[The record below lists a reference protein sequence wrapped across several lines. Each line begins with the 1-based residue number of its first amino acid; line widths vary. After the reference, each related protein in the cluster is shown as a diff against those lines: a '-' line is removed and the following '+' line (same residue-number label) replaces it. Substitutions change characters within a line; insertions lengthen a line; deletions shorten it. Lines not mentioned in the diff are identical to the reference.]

1 MIRRRKLNPFI
12 GLLFLI
18 SLSGVP
24 FYVDG
29 TYDLDGDSLSELLLF
44 YDEKD
49 GGEIRYVE
57 IEKNG
62 KHTLLWSFVATEDIL
77 GHISSVKM
85 VDLENDNVPEIVAI
99 LRTEVRNKNN
109 NTPWLLLFKWEGQT
123 FSPLP
128 IELYEDDLSIGRI
141 RSSNFVVLNNNEMT
155 TTIGAALATP
165 LRTGAIFNI
174 NMVGNKIQLMDF
186 RLLESSLVGNGYGK
200 VFIGSFK
207 HKEKNKVV
215 LFTLEANLIKISMYD
230 MLDSSNPLQ
239 EIFSDVFSLNG
250 AKKLFVPGIMTTD
263 EDMNGNEELLLPFL
277 NGEVATLSI
286 EDGEMILKP
295 SSFSKKPLFF
305 LNKEAN
311 EKEINSLVL
320 ARIEAGLY
328 KSSLFPKPTE
338 LLTDEDRPNHFV
350 SNILETTEEGED
362 SLILG
367 SDSLNLQTEVV
378 SLDQT
383 MPTVADATGEKPP
396 AADIVVEEQTEVVSL
411 DQTTPTVA
419 DATGEKPPAADIVVE
434 EQTEVVSLDQ
444 TTPTVAD
451 ATGEKP
457 PAADTVVEE
466 QFLRSRP
473 RKTSIYKEGVF
484 AEQPL
489 FSDYYGVS
497 IALQEEKEAVN
508 FSSKGDTLFFVEVD
522 TSLEKIVTHRISL
535 DMGKMPVK
543 TKVSFEY
550 KSERSVDA
558 PVTQISLI
566 HDLKTNMLLVSKSP
580 VSSAIPQ
587 SFNPEAWDSQLHK
600 YPEYLFDGFPETIS
614 MESFDA
620 GIQFRIEEEVEIAK
634 QTPFIE
640 MVSPSDPSQKF
651 KMYFKSG
658 NVKSI
663 KSVVKVRK
671 SGSRKTVTRIDFIGD
686 INPIAVHVSLD
697 EPPIGSAEKVRT
709 YKEEDPTVGD
719 TKKVRTPKEK
729 DDAEVDAKLNDMG
742 GQRIDK

>member
-1 MIRRRKLNPFI
+1 M
-12 GLLFLI
+12 
-18 SLSGVP
+18 P

-57 IEKNG
+57 IEENG
-62 KHTLLWSFVATEDIL
+62 NHTLLWSFVATEDIL

-123 FSPLP
+123 FSPRP
-128 IELYEDDLSIGRI
+128 MKLYGDDLSIGRI

-155 TTIGAALATP
+155 TTIGVAFATP
-165 LRTGAIFNI
+165 LRTGAIFNL
-174 NMVGNKIQLMDF
+174 NMVGKEIQIMDF
-186 RLLESSLVGNGYGK
+186 RLLESSVVGNGYGK
-200 VFIGSFK
+200 VFIGSFE
-207 HKEKNKVV
+207 HKEKNKTV

-230 MLDSSNPLQ
+230 MLDGSNPLQ
-239 EIFSDVFSLNG
+239 EMFSDVFSLKG
-250 AKKLFVPGIMTTD
+250 AKKLFVPGIMAID

-286 EDGEMILKP
+286 EGGEMILKP
-295 SSFSKKPLFF
+295 SSFSKKSLFF

-338 LLTDEDRPNHFV
+338 VLTDEDKPDHFV
-350 SNILETTEEGED
+350 SNILETKEEVED
-362 SLILG
+362 SLTLG
-367 SDSLNLQTEVV
+367 SDSLSLKTEVV
-378 SLDQT
+378 FLDQ
-383 MPTVADATGEKPP
+383 K
-396 AADIVVEEQTEVVSL
+396 
-411 DQTTPTVA
+411 TPTVP
-419 DATGEKPPAADIVVE
+419 DV
-434 EQTEVVSLDQ
+434 
-444 TTPTVAD
+444 
-451 ATGEKP
+451 TGEKP

-466 QFLRSRP
+466 QFLRSRS
-473 RKTSIYKEGVF
+473 RKTSTPKEEGF

-489 FSDYYGVS
+489 FHDYYSVS
-497 IALQEEKEAVN
+497 IALQEEKGAVN
-508 FSSKGDTLFFVEVD
+508 FSSKGDTVFFVEVD

-543 TKVSFEY
+543 TKASFEY
-550 KSERSVDA
+550 KTERPVDA

-600 YPEYLFDGFPETIS
+600 YPEYLFDGFPATIS

-620 GIQFRIEEEVEIAK
+620 GIQFRIEEEVKINK

-671 SGSRKTVTRIDFIGD
+671 SGSRKTVTRIDFIGE
-686 INPIAVHVSLD
+686 INPIAVHVSL
-697 EPPIGSAEKVRT
+697 
-709 YKEEDPTVGD
+709 Y
-719 TKKVRTPKEK
+719 
-729 DDAEVDAKLNDMG
+729 
-742 GQRIDK
+742 

>member
-1 MIRRRKLNPFI
+1 M
-12 GLLFLI
+12 
-18 SLSGVP
+18 P

-62 KHTLLWSFVATEDIL
+62 NHTLLWSFIATEDVL

-99 LRTEVRNKNN
+99 LRTEVRNKDN

-123 FSPLP
+123 FSPRP
-128 IELYEDDLSIGRI
+128 MELYGDDSSLGRI

-155 TTIGAALATP
+155 TTIGVAFATP
-165 LRTGAIFNI
+165 LRTGAIFNL
-174 NMVGNKIQLMDF
+174 NTVGKEIQLMDF
-186 RLLESSLVGNGYGK
+186 RLLESSVVGNGYGK
-200 VFIGSFK
+200 VFIGSFE
-207 HKEKNKVV
+207 HKEKNKIV

-230 MLDSSNPLQ
+230 ILDGSNPLQ

-263 EDMNGNEELLLPFL
+263 EDKNGNEELLLPFL
-277 NGEVATLSI
+277 SGEVLTLSI

-295 SSFSKKPLFF
+295 SSFSKKLLFF

-338 LLTDEDRPNHFV
+338 VLTDEDRPDSVV
-350 SNILETTEEGED
+350 SNILETTEEVED

-367 SDSLNLQTEVV
+367 SDSLNLKPEVV
-378 SLDQT
+378 SLDQKT
-383 MPTVADATGEKPP
+383 PAVADTTGEKPTAADTVVEEEPEVVSLDQKKPAVADATGEKPP
-396 AADIVVEEQTEVVSL
+396 V
-411 DQTTPTVA
+411 
-419 DATGEKPPAADIVVE
+419 
-434 EQTEVVSLDQ
+434 
-444 TTPTVAD
+444 
-451 ATGEKP
+451 
-457 PAADTVVEE
+457 ADTVVEE
-466 QFLRSRP
+466 EFLRSRS
-473 RKTSIYKEGVF
+473 RKTSTPKEEGF

-489 FSDYYGVS
+489 FPDYYSVS
-497 IALQEEKEAVN
+497 IALQEEKGAVN
-508 FSSKGDTLFFVEVD
+508 FSSKGDTIFFVEVD
-522 TSLEKIVTHRISL
+522 TSLEKTVTHRISL
-535 DMGKMPVK
+535 DMGKMPAK
-543 TKVSFEY
+543 TKANFEY
-550 KSERSVDA
+550 KTERLVDA

-600 YPEYLFDGFPETIS
+600 YPEYLFDGFPATIS

-620 GIQFRIEEEVEIAK
+620 GIQFRIEEEAEIAK

-651 KMYFKSG
+651 KLYFKSG
-658 NVKSI
+658 DVKSI

-671 SGSRKTVTRIDFIGD
+671 SGSRKTVTRIDFIGE

-697 EPPIGSAEKVRT
+697 EPPIGVTE
-709 YKEEDPTVGD
+709 
-719 TKKVRTPKEK
+719 KVRTPKEEDK
-729 DDAEVDAKLNDMG
+729 PEVDAKLNDMG

>member
-1 MIRRRKLNPFI
+1 M
-12 GLLFLI
+12 
-18 SLSGVP
+18 P

-62 KHTLLWSFVATEDIL
+62 NHTLLWSFVATEDIL

-128 IELYEDDLSIGRI
+128 MELYEDDLSIGRI

-155 TTIGAALATP
+155 TTIGAAFATP

-174 NMVGNKIQLMDF
+174 NMVGNEIQLMDF
-186 RLLESSLVGNGYGK
+186 RLLESSVVGNGYGK
-200 VFIGSFK
+200 VFISSFE

-239 EIFSDVFSLNG
+239 EIFSDIFSLNG

-320 ARIEAGLY
+320 TRIEAGLY

-338 LLTDEDRPNHFV
+338 LLTDEDRPDHFV
-350 SNILETTEEGED
+350 SNLLETTEEVED

-383 MPTVADATGEKPP
+383 TPAAADATDEKPP
-396 AADIVVEEQTEVVSL
+396 VDDTVMEEQTEVVSL
-411 DQTTPTVA
+411 DQTTPAAA
-419 DATGEKPPAADIVVE
+419 DATDEKPPVD
-434 EQTEVVSLDQ
+434 
-444 TTPTVAD
+444 
-451 ATGEKP
+451 
-457 PAADTVVEE
+457 DTVVEG

-473 RKTSIYKEGVF
+473 RKISTYEEGVF

-489 FSDYYGVS
+489 FSDYYSVS
-497 IALQEEKEAVN
+497 IALQEEKEVVN

-522 TSLEKIVTHRISL
+522 TSLEKIVTHQISL
-535 DMGKMPVK
+535 DLGKMPVK
-543 TKVSFEY
+543 TKASFEY
-550 KSERSVDA
+550 KTERLVDA
-558 PVTQISLI
+558 PVSQISLI

-600 YPEYLFDGFPETIS
+600 YPEYLFDGFPATIS

-620 GIQFRIEEEVEIAK
+620 GIQFRIKEEVEIAK

-658 NVKSI
+658 KVKSI

-671 SGSRKTVTRIDFIGD
+671 SGSRKTVTRIDFIGE
-686 INPIAVHVSLD
+686 INPIAVHVSLN
-697 EPPIGSAEKVRT
+697 ELPIGATE
-709 YKEEDPTVGD
+709 
-719 TKKVRTPKEK
+719 KVRTPKEE
-729 DDAEVDAKLNDMG
+729 DDSEVDAKLNDMG

>member
-1 MIRRRKLNPFI
+1 M
-12 GLLFLI
+12 
-18 SLSGVP
+18 P

-62 KHTLLWSFVATEDIL
+62 NHTLLWSFIATEDVL

-123 FSPLP
+123 FSPRP
-128 IELYEDDLSIGRI
+128 MKLYGDDLSIGRI

-155 TTIGAALATP
+155 TTIGVAFATP
-165 LRTGAIFNI
+165 LRTGAIFNL
-174 NMVGNKIQLMDF
+174 NMVGKEIQIMDF
-186 RLLESSLVGNGYGK
+186 RLLESSVVGNGYGK
-200 VFIGSFK
+200 VFIGSFE
-207 HKEKNKVV
+207 HKEKNKTV

-230 MLDSSNPLQ
+230 MLDGSNPLQ
-239 EIFSDVFSLNG
+239 EMFSDVFSLKG
-250 AKKLFVPGIMTTD
+250 AKKLFVPGIMAID

-286 EDGEMILKP
+286 EGGEMILKP
-295 SSFSKKPLFF
+295 SSFSKKSLFF

-338 LLTDEDRPNHFV
+338 VLTDEDKPDHFV
-350 SNILETTEEGED
+350 SNILETKEEVED
-362 SLILG
+362 SLTLG
-367 SDSLNLQTEVV
+367 SDSLNLKTEVV
-378 SLDQT
+378 SLDQKT
-383 MPTVADATGEKPP
+383 P
-396 AADIVVEEQTEVVSL
+396 EVPDV
-411 DQTTPTVA
+411 
-419 DATGEKPPAADIVVE
+419 
-434 EQTEVVSLDQ
+434 
-444 TTPTVAD
+444 
-451 ATGEKP
+451 TGEKP

-466 QFLRSRP
+466 QFLRSRS
-473 RKTSIYKEGVF
+473 RKTSTPKEEGFV
-484 AEQPL
+484 EQPL
-489 FSDYYGVS
+489 FPDYYSVS
-497 IALQEEKEAVN
+497 IALQEEKGAVN
-508 FSSKGDTLFFVEVD
+508 FSSKGDTVFFVEVD

-543 TKVSFEY
+543 TKASFEY
-550 KSERSVDA
+550 KTERPVDA

-600 YPEYLFDGFPETIS
+600 YPEYLFDGFPATIS

-620 GIQFRIEEEVEIAK
+620 GIQFRIEEEMEIDK

-640 MVSPSDPSQKF
+640 MVSPSNPSQKF

-671 SGSRKTVTRIDFIGD
+671 SGSRKTVTRIDFIGE

-697 EPPIGSAEKVRT
+697 ELPIGATE
-709 YKEEDPTVGD
+709 
-719 TKKVRTPKEK
+719 KVRTPKEE
-729 DDAEVDAKLNDMG
+729 DEPEVDAKLNDMG

>member
-1 MIRRRKLNPFI
+1 MPL
-12 GLLFLI
+12 
-18 SLSGVP
+18 
-24 FYVDG
+24 YVDG
-29 TYDLDGDSLSELLLF
+29 TYDLYGDSLSELLLF

-62 KHTLLWSFVATEDIL
+62 NHTLLWSFVATEDIL

-123 FSPLP
+123 FSPRP
-128 IELYEDDLSIGRI
+128 MKLYGDDLSIGRI

-155 TTIGAALATP
+155 TTIGVAFATP
-165 LRTGAIFNI
+165 LRTGAIFNL
-174 NMVGNKIQLMDF
+174 NMVGKEIQLMDF
-186 RLLESSLVGNGYGK
+186 RLLESSVIGNGYGK
-200 VFIGSFK
+200 VFIGSFE
-207 HKEKNKVV
+207 HKEKNKIV

-230 MLDSSNPLQ
+230 MLDGSNPLQ
-239 EIFSDVFSLNG
+239 EMFSDVFSLNG

-338 LLTDEDRPNHFV
+338 VLTDEDKPDHFV
-350 SNILETTEEGED
+350 SNILETKEEVED
-362 SLILG
+362 SLTLG
-367 SDSLNLQTEVV
+367 SDSLSLKTEVV
-378 SLDQT
+378 LDQ
-383 MPTVADATGEKPP
+383 K
-396 AADIVVEEQTEVVSL
+396 
-411 DQTTPTVA
+411 TPTVP
-419 DATGEKPPAADIVVE
+419 DV
-434 EQTEVVSLDQ
+434 
-444 TTPTVAD
+444 
-451 ATGEKP
+451 TGEKP

-473 RKTSIYKEGVF
+473 PKTSTPKEEGF

-489 FSDYYGVS
+489 FHDYYSVS
-497 IALQEEKEAVN
+497 IALQEEKGAVN
-508 FSSKGDTLFFVEVD
+508 FSSKGDTVFFVEVD

-543 TKVSFEY
+543 TKASFEY
-550 KSERSVDA
+550 KTERPVDA

-600 YPEYLFDGFPETIS
+600 YPEYLFDGFPATIL

-620 GIQFRIEEEVEIAK
+620 GIQFRIEEEVEIDK

-640 MVSPSDPSQKF
+640 MVSPSNPSQKF

-671 SGSRKTVTRIDFIGD
+671 SGSRKTVTRIDFIGE

-697 EPPIGSAEKVRT
+697 EFPIGATEKVRAH
-709 YKEEDPTVGD
+709 KEED
-719 TKKVRTPKEK
+719 ES
-729 DDAEVDAKLNDMG
+729 EVDAKLNDMG
-742 GQRIDK
+742 GQRTDK

>member
-1 MIRRRKLNPFI
+1 M
-12 GLLFLI
+12 
-18 SLSGVP
+18 P

-49 GGEIRYVE
+49 GGEIHYVE

-62 KHTLLWSFVATEDIL
+62 NHTLLWSFVATENIL

-85 VDLENDNVPEIVAI
+85 VDLENDNVPEIVAT

-128 IELYEDDLSIGRI
+128 MELYEDDLSIGRI

-155 TTIGAALATP
+155 TTIGAAFATP

-174 NMVGNKIQLMDF
+174 NMVGNEIQLMDF
-186 RLLESSLVGNGYGK
+186 RLLESSVVGNGYGK
-200 VFIGSFK
+200 VFISSFE

-239 EIFSDVFSLNG
+239 EIFSDIFSLNG

-338 LLTDEDRPNHFV
+338 LLTDEDRPDHFV
-350 SNILETTEEGED
+350 SNLLETTEEVED
-362 SLILG
+362 SLIFG
-367 SDSLNLQTEVV
+367 SDSLNL
-378 SLDQT
+378 
-383 MPTVADATGEKPP
+383 K
-396 AADIVVEEQTEVVSL
+396 TEVVSL
-411 DQTTPTVA
+411 DQTTPAAA
-419 DATGEKPPAADIVVE
+419 DAAGENPPAADTVVE
-434 EQTEVVSLDQ
+434 EQTEVASLDQ
-444 TTPTVAD
+444 TTP
-451 ATGEKP
+451 K
-457 PAADTVVEE
+457 AADTVVEE

-473 RKTSIYKEGVF
+473 RKTSTYKEGVF

-489 FSDYYGVS
+489 FSDYYSVS
-497 IALQEEKEAVN
+497 VALQEEKGSVN

-522 TSLEKIVTHRISL
+522 TSLEKIVTHRIIL

-543 TKVSFEY
+543 TKATFEY
-550 KSERSVDA
+550 KTERPVDA
-558 PVTQISLI
+558 PISQISLI

-600 YPEYLFDGFPETIS
+600 YPEYLFDGFPATIS

-620 GIQFRIEEEVEIAK
+620 GIQFRIEEEAEIAK

-651 KMYFKSG
+651 KLYFKSG
-658 NVKSI
+658 DVKSI

-671 SGSRKTVTRIDFIGD
+671 SGSRKTVTRIDFIGE

-697 EPPIGSAEKVRT
+697 EPPIGVTE
-709 YKEEDPTVGD
+709 
-719 TKKVRTPKEK
+719 KVRTPKEEDK
-729 DDAEVDAKLNDMG
+729 PEVDAKLNDMG

>member
-1 MIRRRKLNPFI
+1 M
-12 GLLFLI
+12 
-18 SLSGVP
+18 P

-57 IEKNG
+57 IEENG
-62 KHTLLWSFVATEDIL
+62 NHTLLWSFVATEDIL

-128 IELYEDDLSIGRI
+128 MELYEDDLSIGRV

-155 TTIGAALATP
+155 TTIGAAFATP

-174 NMVGNKIQLMDF
+174 NMVGNEIQLMDF
-186 RLLESSLVGNGYGK
+186 RLLESSVVGNGYGK
-200 VFIGSFK
+200 VFIGSFE
-207 HKEKNKVV
+207 HKEKNKVI

-230 MLDSSNPLQ
+230 MLDSSNPLK

-250 AKKLFVPGIMTTD
+250 AKKLFEPGIMTTD

-286 EDGEMILKP
+286 EDGEMILKQ

-311 EKEINSLVL
+311 EKEINNFVL
-320 ARIEAGLY
+320 AKIEAGLY
-328 KSSLFPKPTE
+328 KSPLFPKPIEALTE
-338 LLTDEDRPNHFV
+338 EDRPDHFV
-350 SNILETTEEGED
+350 SNLLETTEEVED

-367 SDSLNLQTEVV
+367 SDSLNLKTEVV
-378 SLDQT
+378 SLDQK
-383 MPTVADATGEKPP
+383 MPAVATATGEKPP
-396 AADIVVEEQTEVVSL
+396 AAD
-411 DQTTPTVA
+411 
-419 DATGEKPPAADIVVE
+419 
-434 EQTEVVSLDQ
+434 
-444 TTPTVAD
+444 
-451 ATGEKP
+451 
-457 PAADTVVEE
+457 DTVVEE
-466 QFLRSRP
+466 QFLRSRS
-473 RKTSIYKEGVF
+473 RKTSTPKEEGF

-489 FSDYYGVS
+489 FPDYYSVS
-497 IALQEEKEAVN
+497 IAQKEEKGAVN

-543 TKVSFEY
+543 TKANFEY
-550 KSERSVDA
+550 KTERPVDA

-587 SFNPEAWDSQLHK
+587 SFNPEAWDSQFHK
-600 YPEYLFDGFPETIS
+600 YPEYLFDGFPATIS

-663 KSVVKVRK
+663 KSVVKIRK
-671 SGSRKTVTRIDFIGD
+671 SGSRKTVTRIDFIGEV
-686 INPIAVHVSLD
+686 NPIAVYVSLD
-697 EPPIGSAEKVRT
+697 ELPIGATEKVRT
-709 YKEEDPTVGD
+709 SKEEESTVGD
-719 TKKVRTPKEK
+719 TEKVRTPKEE
-729 DDAEVDAKLNDMG
+729 DGSEVGEKLNDMG

>member
-1 MIRRRKLNPFI
+1 M
-12 GLLFLI
+12 
-18 SLSGVP
+18 P

-29 TYDLDGDSLSELLLF
+29 TYDLDGDSLRELLLF

-62 KHTLLWSFVATEDIL
+62 NHTLLWSFIATEDVL

-123 FSPLP
+123 FSPRP
-128 IELYEDDLSIGRI
+128 VELYGDDLSIGRI

-155 TTIGAALATP
+155 TTIGVAFATP
-165 LRTGAIFNI
+165 LRTGAIFNL
-174 NMVGNKIQLMDF
+174 NMVGKEIQIMDF
-186 RLLESSLVGNGYGK
+186 RLLESSVVGNGYGK
-200 VFIGSFK
+200 VFIGSFE
-207 HKEKNKVV
+207 HKEKNKIV

-230 MLDSSNPLQ
+230 MLDGSNPLQ
-239 EIFSDVFSLNG
+239 EMFSDVFSLKG
-250 AKKLFVPGIMTTD
+250 AKKLFVPGIMAID

-338 LLTDEDRPNHFV
+338 VLTDEDKPDHFV
-350 SNILETTEEGED
+350 SNILETKEEAED

-367 SDSLNLQTEVV
+367 SDSLNLKTEVV
-378 SLDQT
+378 SLDQ
-383 MPTVADATGEKPP
+383 K
-396 AADIVVEEQTEVVSL
+396 
-411 DQTTPTVA
+411 TPTVP
-419 DATGEKPPAADIVVE
+419 DV
-434 EQTEVVSLDQ
+434 
-444 TTPTVAD
+444 
-451 ATGEKP
+451 TGEKP

-466 QFLRSRP
+466 QFLRSRS
-473 RKTSIYKEGVF
+473 RKTSTPKEEGF

-489 FSDYYGVS
+489 FHDYYSVS
-497 IALQEEKEAVN
+497 IALQEEKGAVN
-508 FSSKGDTLFFVEVD
+508 FSSKGDTVFFVEVD

-543 TKVSFEY
+543 TKASFEY
-550 KSERSVDA
+550 KTERPVDA

-600 YPEYLFDGFPETIS
+600 YPEYLFDGFPATIS

-620 GIQFRIEEEVEIAK
+620 GIQFRIEEEVKIDK

-671 SGSRKTVTRIDFIGD
+671 SGSRKTVTRIDFIGE

-697 EPPIGSAEKVRT
+697 EFPIGATEKVRAH
-709 YKEEDPTVGD
+709 KEED
-719 TKKVRTPKEK
+719 ES
-729 DDAEVDAKLNDMG
+729 EVDAKLNDMG
-742 GQRIDK
+742 GQRTDK

>member
-1 MIRRRKLNPFI
+1 MPL
-12 GLLFLI
+12 
-18 SLSGVP
+18 
-24 FYVDG
+24 YVDG

-62 KHTLLWSFVATEDIL
+62 NHTLLWSFIATEDVL

-123 FSPLP
+123 FSSRPV
-128 IELYEDDLSIGRI
+128 ELYGDDLSIGRI

-155 TTIGAALATP
+155 TTIGVAFATP
-165 LRTGAIFNI
+165 LRTGAIFNL
-174 NMVGNKIQLMDF
+174 NMVGKEIQIMDF
-186 RLLESSLVGNGYGK
+186 RLLESSVVGNGYGK
-200 VFIGSFK
+200 VFIGSFE
-207 HKEKNKVV
+207 HKEKNKTV

-230 MLDSSNPLQ
+230 MLDGSNPLQ
-239 EIFSDVFSLNG
+239 EMFSDVFSLKG
-250 AKKLFVPGIMTTD
+250 AKKLFVPGIMAND

-286 EDGEMILKP
+286 EGGEMILKP

-338 LLTDEDRPNHFV
+338 VLTDEDKPDHFV
-350 SNILETTEEGED
+350 SNILETKEEAED

-367 SDSLNLQTEVV
+367 SDSLNLKTEVV
-378 SLDQT
+378 SLDQKT
-383 MPTVADATGEKPP
+383 P
-396 AADIVVEEQTEVVSL
+396 AVPDV
-411 DQTTPTVA
+411 
-419 DATGEKPPAADIVVE
+419 
-434 EQTEVVSLDQ
+434 
-444 TTPTVAD
+444 
-451 ATGEKP
+451 TGEKP

-473 RKTSIYKEGVF
+473 PKTSTPKEEGFV
-484 AEQPL
+484 EQPL
-489 FSDYYGVS
+489 FPDYYSVS
-497 IALQEEKEAVN
+497 IALQEEKGAVN
-508 FSSKGDTLFFVEVD
+508 FSSKGDTVFFVEVD

-543 TKVSFEY
+543 TKANFEY
-550 KSERSVDA
+550 KTERPVDA

-600 YPEYLFDGFPETIS
+600 YPEYLFDGFPATIS

-620 GIQFRIEEEVEIAK
+620 GIQFRIEEEVEIDK

-671 SGSRKTVTRIDFIGD
+671 SGSRKTVTRIDFIGE

-697 EPPIGSAEKVRT
+697 ELPIGATE
-709 YKEEDPTVGD
+709 
-719 TKKVRTPKEK
+719 KVRTPKEE
-729 DDAEVDAKLNDMG
+729 DEPEVDAKLNDMG

>member
-1 MIRRRKLNPFI
+1 MP
-12 GLLFLI
+12 
-18 SLSGVP
+18 V
-24 FYVDG
+24 YVEG

-44 YDEKD
+44 YDKKD

-62 KHTLLWSFVATEDIL
+62 NHTLLWSFVATEDIL

-85 VDLENDNVPEIVAI
+85 VDLEKDNVPEIVAI

-128 IELYEDDLSIGRI
+128 MELYEDDLSIGRI

-155 TTIGAALATP
+155 TTIGAAFATP

-174 NMVGNKIQLMDF
+174 NMVGNEIQLMDF
-186 RLLESSLVGNGYGK
+186 RLLESSVVGNGYGK
-200 VFIGSFK
+200 VFIGSFE

-286 EDGEMILKP
+286 EGGEMILKP

-338 LLTDEDRPNHFV
+338 LITDEDRPDHFV
-350 SNILETTEEGED
+350 SNILETTEEVED
-362 SLILG
+362 GLILG

-383 MPTVADATGEKPP
+383 TPAAADATDEKPP
-396 AADIVVEEQTEVVSL
+396 AD
-411 DQTTPTVA
+411 
-419 DATGEKPPAADIVVE
+419 
-434 EQTEVVSLDQ
+434 
-444 TTPTVAD
+444 
-451 ATGEKP
+451 
-457 PAADTVVEE
+457 DTVVEG

-473 RKTSIYKEGVF
+473 RKISTYKEGVF

-489 FSDYYGVS
+489 FSDYYSVS
-497 IALQEEKEAVN
+497 IALQEEKEVVN

-550 KSERSVDA
+550 KAERSVDA

-600 YPEYLFDGFPETIS
+600 YPEYLFDGFPATIS

-620 GIQFRIEEEVEIAK
+620 GIQFRIKEEVEIAK

-671 SGSRKTVTRIDFIGD
+671 SGSRKTVPRIDFIGE
-686 INPIAVHVSLD
+686 INPIAVHVSLN
-697 EPPIGSAEKVRT
+697 ELPIGATEKART
-709 YKEEDPTVGD
+709 SKEEEPTVGD
-719 TKKVRTPKEK
+719 TETVRTPKKE
-729 DDAEVDAKLNDMG
+729 DDSEVDAKLNDMG

>member
-57 IEKNG
+57 IDKNG

-311 EKEINSLVL
+311 EKEINSLAL

-367 SDSLNLQTEVV
+367 SDSLSLQTEVV

-383 MPTVADATGEKPP
+383 MPTVADATGEKP
-396 AADIVVEEQTEVVSL
+396 L
-411 DQTTPTVA
+411 
-419 DATGEKPPAADIVVE
+419 AADIVVE

-522 TSLEKIVTHRISL
+522 TSLEKTVTHRISL
-535 DMGKMPVK
+535 DMGKMPAK
-543 TKVSFEY
+543 TKANFEY
-550 KSERSVDA
+550 KTERPVDD
-558 PVTQISLI
+558 PVSQISLI

>member
-1 MIRRRKLNPFI
+1 M
-12 GLLFLI
+12 
-18 SLSGVP
+18 P

-62 KHTLLWSFVATEDIL
+62 NHTLLWSFIATEDVL

-123 FSPLP
+123 FSSRPV
-128 IELYEDDLSIGRI
+128 ELYGDDLSIGRI

-155 TTIGAALATP
+155 TTIGVAFATP
-165 LRTGAIFNI
+165 LRTGAIFNL
-174 NMVGNKIQLMDF
+174 NMVGKEIQIMDF
-186 RLLESSLVGNGYGK
+186 RLLESSVVGNGYGK
-200 VFIGSFK
+200 VFIGSFE
-207 HKEKNKVV
+207 HKEKNKTV

-230 MLDSSNPLQ
+230 MLDGSNPLQ
-239 EIFSDVFSLNG
+239 EMFSDVFSLKG
-250 AKKLFVPGIMTTD
+250 AKKLFVPGIMAID

-286 EDGEMILKP
+286 EGGEMILKP
-295 SSFSKKPLFF
+295 SSFSKKSLFF

-338 LLTDEDRPNHFV
+338 VLTDEDKPDHFV
-350 SNILETTEEGED
+350 SNILETKEEVED
-362 SLILG
+362 SLTLG
-367 SDSLNLQTEVV
+367 SDSLSLKTEVV
-378 SLDQT
+378 FLDQ
-383 MPTVADATGEKPP
+383 K
-396 AADIVVEEQTEVVSL
+396 
-411 DQTTPTVA
+411 TPTVP
-419 DATGEKPPAADIVVE
+419 DV
-434 EQTEVVSLDQ
+434 
-444 TTPTVAD
+444 
-451 ATGEKP
+451 TGEKP

-473 RKTSIYKEGVF
+473 PKTSTPKEEGFV
-484 AEQPL
+484 EQPL
-489 FSDYYGVS
+489 FSDYYSVS
-497 IALQEEKEAVN
+497 IALQEEKGAVN
-508 FSSKGDTLFFVEVD
+508 FSSKGDTVFFVEVD

-543 TKVSFEY
+543 TKVNFEY
-550 KSERSVDA
+550 KTERPIDA

-600 YPEYLFDGFPETIS
+600 YPEYLFDGFPATIS

-620 GIQFRIEEEVEIAK
+620 GIQFRIEEEVKINK

-640 MVSPSDPSQKF
+640 MVSPSNPSQKF

-671 SGSRKTVTRIDFIGD
+671 SGSRKTVTRIDFIGE

-697 EPPIGSAEKVRT
+697 ELPIGATE
-709 YKEEDPTVGD
+709 
-719 TKKVRTPKEK
+719 KVRTPKEE
-729 DDAEVDAKLNDMG
+729 DEPEVDAKLNDMG

>member
-1 MIRRRKLNPFI
+1 M
-12 GLLFLI
+12 
-18 SLSGVP
+18 
-24 FYVDG
+24 
-29 TYDLDGDSLSELLLF
+29 F

-62 KHTLLWSFVATEDIL
+62 NHTLLWSFIATEDVL

-123 FSPLP
+123 FSSRPV
-128 IELYEDDLSIGRI
+128 ELYGDDLSIGRI

-155 TTIGAALATP
+155 TTIGVAFATP
-165 LRTGAIFNI
+165 LRTGAIFNL
-174 NMVGNKIQLMDF
+174 NMVGKEIQIMDF
-186 RLLESSLVGNGYGK
+186 RLLESSVVGNGYGK
-200 VFIGSFK
+200 VFIGSFE
-207 HKEKNKVV
+207 HKEKNKIV

-230 MLDSSNPLQ
+230 MLDGSNPLQ
-239 EIFSDVFSLNG
+239 EMFSDVFSLNG

-338 LLTDEDRPNHFV
+338 VLTDEDKPDHFV
-350 SNILETTEEGED
+350 SNILETKEEAGD

-367 SDSLNLQTEVV
+367 SDSLNLKTEVV
-378 SLDQT
+378 SLDQKT
-383 MPTVADATGEKPP
+383 P
-396 AADIVVEEQTEVVSL
+396 EVPDV
-411 DQTTPTVA
+411 
-419 DATGEKPPAADIVVE
+419 
-434 EQTEVVSLDQ
+434 
-444 TTPTVAD
+444 
-451 ATGEKP
+451 TGEKP

-473 RKTSIYKEGVF
+473 PKTSTPKEEGFV
-484 AEQPL
+484 EQPL
-489 FSDYYGVS
+489 FSDYYSVS
-497 IALQEEKEAVN
+497 IALQEEKGAVN
-508 FSSKGDTLFFVEVD
+508 FSSKGDTVFFVEVD

-543 TKVSFEY
+543 TKANFEY
-550 KSERSVDA
+550 KTERPIDA

-600 YPEYLFDGFPETIS
+600 YPEYLFDGFPATIS

-620 GIQFRIEEEVEIAK
+620 GIQFRIEEEVEIDK

-640 MVSPSDPSQKF
+640 MVSPSNPSQKF

-671 SGSRKTVTRIDFIGD
+671 SGSRKTVTRIDFIGE

-697 EPPIGSAEKVRT
+697 EFPIGATEKVRAH
-709 YKEEDPTVGD
+709 KEED
-719 TKKVRTPKEK
+719 ES
-729 DDAEVDAKLNDMG
+729 EVDAKLNDMG
-742 GQRIDK
+742 GQRTDK

>member
-1 MIRRRKLNPFI
+1 M
-12 GLLFLI
+12 
-18 SLSGVP
+18 P

-57 IEKNG
+57 IEKDGN
-62 KHTLLWSFVATEDIL
+62 HTLLWSFIATEDVL

-123 FSPLP
+123 FSPRP
-128 IELYEDDLSIGRI
+128 MELYEDDLSIGRI
-141 RSSNFVVLNNNEMT
+141 RSSNFVVLNNNERT
-155 TTIGAALATP
+155 TTIGAAFATP
-165 LRTGAIFNI
+165 LRTGAIFNL
-174 NMVGNKIQLMDF
+174 NMADKEIQLMDF
-186 RLLESSLVGNGYGK
+186 RLLESSVVGNGYGK
-200 VFIGSFK
+200 VFIGSFE
-207 HKEKNKVV
+207 HKEKNKIV

-230 MLDSSNPLQ
+230 ILDGSNPLQ

-277 NGEVATLSI
+277 SGEVLTLSI
-286 EDGEMILKP
+286 EGGEMILKP
-295 SSFSKKPLFF
+295 SSFSEKPLFF
-305 LNKEAN
+305 LNKEVN
-311 EKEINSLVL
+311 EKEINSFVL

-338 LLTDEDRPNHFV
+338 VLTDEDRPDSFV
-350 SNILETTEEGED
+350 SNILETTEEAED
-362 SLILG
+362 SLILR
-367 SDSLNLQTEVV
+367 SDSLNLKTEVV
-378 SLDQT
+378 SLDQKT
-383 MPTVADATGEKPP
+383 STVADAMGEKPP
-396 AADIVVEEQTEVVSL
+396 TADTVVEEKTEVVSL
-411 DQTTPTVA
+411 DQKTSTVA
-419 DATGEKPPAADIVVE
+419 DAM
-434 EQTEVVSLDQ
+434 
-444 TTPTVAD
+444 
-451 ATGEKP
+451 GEKP

-466 QFLRSRP
+466 KFLRSRP
-473 RKTSIYKEGVF
+473 RKTSMPKEGGF

-489 FSDYYGVS
+489 FPDYYSVS
-497 IALQEEKEAVN
+497 IAIQEEKRAVN
-508 FSSKGDTLFFVEVD
+508 FSSKGDTVFFVEVD
-522 TSLEKIVTHRISL
+522 TSLEKTVTHRISL

-543 TKVSFEY
+543 TKANFEY
-550 KSERSVDA
+550 KSERLVDVPA
-558 PVTQISLI
+558 TQISLI

-600 YPEYLFDGFPETIS
+600 YPEYLFDGFPATIS

-658 NVKSI
+658 DVKSI

-671 SGSRKTVTRIDFIGD
+671 NGSRKTVTRIDFIGE
-686 INPIAVHVSLD
+686 INPIAVRVSL
-697 EPPIGSAEKVRT
+697 EELPIG
-709 YKEEDPTVGD
+709 D
-719 TKKVRTPKEK
+719 TEKVRTPKEE
-729 DDAEVDAKLNDMG
+729 DESETDVKLNDMG

>member
-1 MIRRRKLNPFI
+1 M
-12 GLLFLI
+12 
-18 SLSGVP
+18 P
-24 FYVDG
+24 FYVEG

-44 YDEKD
+44 YNKKD

-57 IEKNG
+57 IEENG
-62 KHTLLWSFVATEDIL
+62 NHTLLWSFVVTEDVL
-77 GHISSVKM
+77 GQISSVKM

-99 LRTEVRNKNN
+99 LRTDIRNTNN

-128 IELYEDDLSIGRI
+128 MKLYEDDLSIGRI

-155 TTIGAALATP
+155 TTIGAAFATP
-165 LRTGAIFNI
+165 LRIGAIFNL
-174 NMVGNKIQLMDF
+174 NMVGKEIQLMDF
-186 RLLESSLVGNGYGK
+186 KLLESSVVSNGYGK

-207 HKEKNKVV
+207 HKEKNKIV

-230 MLDSSNPLQ
+230 MLDGSNPLQ
-239 EIFSDVFSLNG
+239 EIFSDIFSLNG

-286 EDGEMILKP
+286 EDGEMILKQ
-295 SSFSKKPLFF
+295 STFSKKPLFF
-305 LNKEAN
+305 LNKDAN
-311 EKEINSLVL
+311 EKEINNFVL
-320 ARIEAGLY
+320 AKIEAGLY
-328 KSSLFPKPTE
+328 KSSLVLKPTE
-338 LLTDEDRPNHFV
+338 LLTEEDRPDHFV
-350 SNILETTEEGED
+350 SNILKTTEEVED

-383 MPTVADATGEKPP
+383 TPAATAATGEEPSAADDTVMKEQIEVVSLDQKTPAATAATGEEPSAADDTVMKEQIEVVSLDQKTPAATAATGEKPP
-396 AADIVVEEQTEVVSL
+396 AAD
-411 DQTTPTVA
+411 
-419 DATGEKPPAADIVVE
+419 
-434 EQTEVVSLDQ
+434 
-444 TTPTVAD
+444 
-451 ATGEKP
+451 
-457 PAADTVVEE
+457 DTVVEE
-466 QFLRSRP
+466 QFLRSRS
-473 RKTSIYKEGVF
+473 RKTSTLKEEGF

-489 FSDYYGVS
+489 FPDYYSVS
-497 IALQEEKEAVN
+497 IAQQEEKEAVN
-508 FSSKGDTLFFVEVD
+508 FSSKGDTVFFVEVD

-543 TKVSFEY
+543 TKANFEY
-550 KSERSVDA
+550 KTERPVDA

-587 SFNPEAWDSQLHK
+587 SFNPEAWDSQFHK
-600 YPEYLFDGFPETIS
+600 YPEYLFDGFPGTIS

-620 GIQFRIEEEVEIAK
+620 GIQFKIEEEAEIVK

-658 NVKSI
+658 DVKLI

-671 SGSRKTVTRIDFIGD
+671 SGSRKTVTRIDFIGE
-686 INPIAVHVSLD
+686 INPIAVHVSLN
-697 EPPIGSAEKVRT
+697 ELLPIGATEKVRT
-709 YKEEDPTVGD
+709 SKKED
-719 TKKVRTPKEK
+719 KS
-729 DDAEVDAKLNDMG
+729 EVDVKLNDMR

>member
-1 MIRRRKLNPFI
+1 M
-12 GLLFLI
+12 
-18 SLSGVP
+18 P

-57 IEKNG
+57 IEKDGN
-62 KHTLLWSFVATEDIL
+62 HTLLWSFIATEDVL

-123 FSPLP
+123 FSPRP
-128 IELYEDDLSIGRI
+128 MELYEDDLSIGRI
-141 RSSNFVVLNNNEMT
+141 RSSNFVVLNNNERT
-155 TTIGAALATP
+155 TTIGAAFATP
-165 LRTGAIFNI
+165 LRTGAIFNL
-174 NMVGNKIQLMDF
+174 NMADKEIQLMDF
-186 RLLESSLVGNGYGK
+186 RLLESSVVGNGYGK
-200 VFIGSFK
+200 VFIGSFE
-207 HKEKNKVV
+207 HKEKNKIV

-230 MLDSSNPLQ
+230 ILDGSNPLQ

-277 NGEVATLSI
+277 SGEVLTLSI
-286 EDGEMILKP
+286 EGGEMILKP
-295 SSFSKKPLFF
+295 SSFSEKPLFF
-305 LNKEAN
+305 LNKEVN
-311 EKEINSLVL
+311 EKEINSFVL

-338 LLTDEDRPNHFV
+338 VLTDEDRPDSFV
-350 SNILETTEEGED
+350 SNILETTEEAED
-362 SLILG
+362 SLILR
-367 SDSLNLQTEVV
+367 SDSLNLKTEVV
-378 SLDQT
+378 SLDQKT
-383 MPTVADATGEKPP
+383 STVADAMGEKPPTADTVVEEKTEVVSLDQKTSTVADATGEKPP
-396 AADIVVEEQTEVVSL
+396 T
-411 DQTTPTVA
+411 
-419 DATGEKPPAADIVVE
+419 
-434 EQTEVVSLDQ
+434 
-444 TTPTVAD
+444 
-451 ATGEKP
+451 
-457 PAADTVVEE
+457 ADTVVEE
-466 QFLRSRP
+466 KFLRSRP
-473 RKTSIYKEGVF
+473 RKTSMPKEGGF

-489 FSDYYGVS
+489 FPDYYSVS
-497 IALQEEKEAVN
+497 IAIQEEKRAVN
-508 FSSKGDTLFFVEVD
+508 FSSKGDTVFFVEVD
-522 TSLEKIVTHRISL
+522 TSLEKTVTHRISL

-543 TKVSFEY
+543 TKANFEY
-550 KSERSVDA
+550 KSERLVDVPA
-558 PVTQISLI
+558 TQISLI

-600 YPEYLFDGFPETIS
+600 YPEYLFDGFPATIS

-658 NVKSI
+658 DVKSI

-671 SGSRKTVTRIDFIGD
+671 NGSRKTVTRIDFIGE
-686 INPIAVHVSLD
+686 INPIAVRVSL
-697 EPPIGSAEKVRT
+697 EELPIG
-709 YKEEDPTVGD
+709 D
-719 TKKVRTPKEK
+719 TEKVRTPKEE
-729 DDAEVDAKLNDMG
+729 DESETDVKLNDMG

>member
-1 MIRRRKLNPFI
+1 M
-12 GLLFLI
+12 
-18 SLSGVP
+18 P

-57 IEKNG
+57 IEENG
-62 KHTLLWSFVATEDIL
+62 NHTLLWSFVATEDIL

-123 FSPLP
+123 FSPRP
-128 IELYEDDLSIGRI
+128 MELYGDDLSIGRI

-155 TTIGAALATP
+155 TTIGAAFATP
-165 LRTGAIFNI
+165 LRTGAIFNL
-174 NMVGNKIQLMDF
+174 NMVGKEIQIMDF
-186 RLLESSLVGNGYGK
+186 RLLESSVVGNGYGK
-200 VFIGSFK
+200 VFIGSFE
-207 HKEKNKVV
+207 HKEKNKIV

-250 AKKLFVPGIMTTD
+250 AKKLFVPGIMAID

-286 EDGEMILKP
+286 EGGEMILKP
-295 SSFSKKPLFF
+295 SSFSKKSLFF

-338 LLTDEDRPNHFV
+338 VLTDEDKPDHFV
-350 SNILETTEEGED
+350 SNILETKEEVED
-362 SLILG
+362 SLTLG
-367 SDSLNLQTEVV
+367 SDSLNLKTEVV
-378 SLDQT
+378 SLDQ
-383 MPTVADATGEKPP
+383 K
-396 AADIVVEEQTEVVSL
+396 
-411 DQTTPTVA
+411 TPTVP
-419 DATGEKPPAADIVVE
+419 DV
-434 EQTEVVSLDQ
+434 
-444 TTPTVAD
+444 
-451 ATGEKP
+451 TGEKP

-466 QFLRSRP
+466 QFLRSRS
-473 RKTSIYKEGVF
+473 RKTSTPKEEGF

-489 FSDYYGVS
+489 FPDYYSVS
-497 IALQEEKEAVN
+497 IALQEEKGAVN
-508 FSSKGDTLFFVEVD
+508 FSSKGDTVFFVEVD

-543 TKVSFEY
+543 TKANFEY
-550 KSERSVDA
+550 KTERLVDA

-600 YPEYLFDGFPETIS
+600 YPEYLFDGFPATIS

-620 GIQFRIEEEVEIAK
+620 GIQFRIEEEVEIDK

-640 MVSPSDPSQKF
+640 MVSPSNPSQKF

-671 SGSRKTVTRIDFIGD
+671 SGSRKTVTRIDFIGE

-697 EPPIGSAEKVRT
+697 ELPIGATE
-709 YKEEDPTVGD
+709 
-719 TKKVRTPKEK
+719 KVRTPKEE
-729 DDAEVDAKLNDMG
+729 DEPEVDAKLNDMG

>member
-12 GLLFLI
+12 GLLFVI
-18 SLSGVP
+18 SLSGMP
-24 FYVDG
+24 LYVDG

-62 KHTLLWSFVATEDIL
+62 NHTLLWSFIATEDVL

-123 FSPLP
+123 FSSRPV
-128 IELYEDDLSIGRI
+128 ELYGDDLSIGRI

-155 TTIGAALATP
+155 TTIGVAFATP
-165 LRTGAIFNI
+165 LRTGAIFNL
-174 NMVGNKIQLMDF
+174 NMVGKEIQIMDF
-186 RLLESSLVGNGYGK
+186 RLLESSVVGNGYGK
-200 VFIGSFK
+200 VFIGSFE
-207 HKEKNKVV
+207 HKEKNKIV

-230 MLDSSNPLQ
+230 MLDGSNPLQ
-239 EIFSDVFSLNG
+239 EMFSDVFSLKG
-250 AKKLFVPGIMTTD
+250 AKKLFVPGIMATD

-286 EDGEMILKP
+286 EGGEMILKP
-295 SSFSKKPLFF
+295 SSFSKKSLFF

-338 LLTDEDRPNHFV
+338 VLTDEDKPDHFV
-350 SNILETTEEGED
+350 SNILETKEEVED
-362 SLILG
+362 SLTLG
-367 SDSLNLQTEVV
+367 SDSLSLKTEVV
-378 SLDQT
+378 LDQKT
-383 MPTVADATGEKPP
+383 PTVPDVTGEKPP
-396 AADIVVEEQTEVVSL
+396 AADTVVEEQTEVVSL
-411 DQTTPTVA
+411 DQKTPAVP
-419 DATGEKPPAADIVVE
+419 DV
-434 EQTEVVSLDQ
+434 
-444 TTPTVAD
+444 
-451 ATGEKP
+451 TGEKP

-473 RKTSIYKEGVF
+473 PKTSTPKEEGFV
-484 AEQPL
+484 EQPL
-489 FSDYYGVS
+489 FSDYYSVS
-497 IALQEEKEAVN
+497 IALQEEKGAVN
-508 FSSKGDTLFFVEVD
+508 FSSKGDTVFFVEVD

-543 TKVSFEY
+543 TKANFEY
-550 KSERSVDA
+550 KTERPIDA

-600 YPEYLFDGFPETIS
+600 YPEYLFDGFPATIS

-620 GIQFRIEEEVEIAK
+620 GIQFRIEEEVKINK

-671 SGSRKTVTRIDFIGD
+671 SGSRKTVTRIDFIGE

-697 EPPIGSAEKVRT
+697 ELPIGATE
-709 YKEEDPTVGD
+709 
-719 TKKVRTPKEK
+719 KVRTPKEE
-729 DDAEVDAKLNDMG
+729 DEPEVDAKLNDMG

>member
-1 MIRRRKLNPFI
+1 M
-12 GLLFLI
+12 
-18 SLSGVP
+18 P

-29 TYDLDGDSLSELLLF
+29 TYDLDGDSLRELLLF

-62 KHTLLWSFVATEDIL
+62 NHTLLWSFIATEDVL

-123 FSPLP
+123 FSPRP
-128 IELYEDDLSIGRI
+128 MKLYGDDLSIGRI

-155 TTIGAALATP
+155 TTIGVAFATP
-165 LRTGAIFNI
+165 LRTGAIFNL
-174 NMVGNKIQLMDF
+174 NMVGKEIQIMDF
-186 RLLESSLVGNGYGK
+186 RLLESSVVGNGYGK
-200 VFIGSFK
+200 VFIGSFE
-207 HKEKNKVV
+207 HKEKNKIV

-230 MLDSSNPLQ
+230 MLDGSNPLQ
-239 EIFSDVFSLNG
+239 EMFSDVFSLKG
-250 AKKLFVPGIMTTD
+250 AKKLFVPGIMAID

-286 EDGEMILKP
+286 EGGEMILKP
-295 SSFSKKPLFF
+295 SSFSKKSLFF

-338 LLTDEDRPNHFV
+338 VLTDEDKPDHFV
-350 SNILETTEEGED
+350 SNILETKEEVED
-362 SLILG
+362 SLTLG
-367 SDSLNLQTEVV
+367 SDSLSLKTEVV
-378 SLDQT
+378 LDQ
-383 MPTVADATGEKPP
+383 K
-396 AADIVVEEQTEVVSL
+396 
-411 DQTTPTVA
+411 TPTVP
-419 DATGEKPPAADIVVE
+419 DV
-434 EQTEVVSLDQ
+434 
-444 TTPTVAD
+444 
-451 ATGEKP
+451 TGEKP

-466 QFLRSRP
+466 QFLRSRS
-473 RKTSIYKEGVF
+473 RKTSTPKEEGF

-489 FSDYYGVS
+489 FHDYYSVS
-497 IALQEEKEAVN
+497 IALQEEKGAVN
-508 FSSKGDTLFFVEVD
+508 FSSKGDTVFFVEVD

-543 TKVSFEY
+543 TKASFEY
-550 KSERSVDA
+550 KTERPVDA

-600 YPEYLFDGFPETIS
+600 YPEYLFDGFPATIS

-620 GIQFRIEEEVEIAK
+620 GIQFRIEEEVKINK

-671 SGSRKTVTRIDFIGD
+671 SGSRKTVTRIDFIGE

-697 EPPIGSAEKVRT
+697 EFPIGATEKVRAH
-709 YKEEDPTVGD
+709 KEED
-719 TKKVRTPKEK
+719 ES
-729 DDAEVDAKLNDMG
+729 EVDAKLNDMG
-742 GQRIDK
+742 GQRTDK

>member
-18 SLSGVP
+18 SLSGMP

-62 KHTLLWSFVATEDIL
+62 NHTLLWSFIATEDVL

-99 LRTEVRNKNN
+99 LRTKVRNKNN

-123 FSPLP
+123 FSPRP
-128 IELYEDDLSIGRI
+128 MELYGDDLSIGRI

-155 TTIGAALATP
+155 TTIGVAFATP
-165 LRTGAIFNI
+165 LRTGAIFNL
-174 NMVGNKIQLMDF
+174 NTVGKEIQLMDF
-186 RLLESSLVGNGYGK
+186 RLLESSVVGNGYGK
-200 VFIGSFK
+200 VFIGSFE
-207 HKEKNKVV
+207 HKEKNKIV

-230 MLDSSNPLQ
+230 MLDGSNPLQ
-239 EIFSDVFSLNG
+239 EMFSDVFSLNG

-263 EDMNGNEELLLPFL
+263 EDKNGNEELLLPFL
-277 NGEVATLSI
+277 SGEVLTLSI

-295 SSFSKKPLFF
+295 SSFSKKLLFF

-338 LLTDEDRPNHFV
+338 VLTDEDRPDSFV
-350 SNILETTEEGED
+350 SNILETTEEAED

-367 SDSLNLQTEVV
+367 SDSLNLKTEVV
-378 SLDQT
+378 SLDQKT
-383 MPTVADATGEKPP
+383 PAVAG
-396 AADIVVEEQTEVVSL
+396 AA
-411 DQTTPTVA
+411 
-419 DATGEKPPAADIVVE
+419 
-434 EQTEVVSLDQ
+434 
-444 TTPTVAD
+444 
-451 ATGEKP
+451 GEKP

-466 QFLRSRP
+466 QFLRSRY
-473 RKTSIYKEGVF
+473 RKTSTPKEEGF

-489 FSDYYGVS
+489 FPDYYSVS
-497 IALQEEKEAVN
+497 ITLQEERGAVN
-508 FSSKGDTLFFVEVD
+508 FSSKGDTVFFVEVD

-543 TKVSFEY
+543 TKANFEY
-550 KSERSVDA
+550 KTERLVDA

-600 YPEYLFDGFPETIS
+600 YPEYLFDGFPATIS

-620 GIQFRIEEEVEIAK
+620 GIQFRIEEEAEIAK

-651 KMYFKSG
+651 KLYFKSG
-658 NVKSI
+658 DVKSI

-671 SGSRKTVTRIDFIGD
+671 SGSRKTVTRIDFIGE

-697 EPPIGSAEKVRT
+697 EFPIGDTEKVRT
-709 YKEEDPTVGD
+709 SKEED
-719 TKKVRTPKEK
+719 ES
-729 DDAEVDAKLNDMG
+729 EVDAKLNDMG

>member
-1 MIRRRKLNPFI
+1 M
-12 GLLFLI
+12 
-18 SLSGVP
+18 P

-62 KHTLLWSFVATEDIL
+62 NHTLLWSFVATEDIL

-128 IELYEDDLSIGRI
+128 MELYEDDLSIGRI

-155 TTIGAALATP
+155 TTIGAAFATP
-165 LRTGAIFNI
+165 LRTGAIFNL
-174 NMVGNKIQLMDF
+174 NMVGKEIQLTDF
-186 RLLESSLVGNGYGK
+186 RLLESSVVGNGYGK
-200 VFIGSFK
+200 VFIGSFE
-207 HKEKNKVV
+207 HKEKNKIV

-286 EDGEMILKP
+286 EGGEMILKP

-338 LLTDEDRPNHFV
+338 VLTDEDRPDSFV
-350 SNILETTEEGED
+350 SNILETTEEVED

-367 SDSLNLQTEVV
+367 SDSLNLKTEVV
-378 SLDQT
+378 SLDQKT
-383 MPTVADATGEKPP
+383 P
-396 AADIVVEEQTEVVSL
+396 A
-411 DQTTPTVA
+411 
-419 DATGEKPPAADIVVE
+419 
-434 EQTEVVSLDQ
+434 
-444 TTPTVAD
+444 VAD

-473 RKTSIYKEGVF
+473 RKTSTYKEGVF

-489 FSDYYGVS
+489 FSDYYSVS
-497 IALQEEKEAVN
+497 VALQEEKGSVN

-522 TSLEKIVTHRISL
+522 TSLEKTVTHRISL
-535 DMGKMPVK
+535 DMGKMPAK
-543 TKVSFEY
+543 TKANFEY
-550 KSERSVDA
+550 KTERLVDA

-600 YPEYLFDGFPETIS
+600 YPEYLFDGFPATIS

-620 GIQFRIEEEVEIAK
+620 GIQFRIEEEAEIAK

-671 SGSRKTVTRIDFIGD
+671 SGSRKTVTRIDFIGE

-697 EPPIGSAEKVRT
+697 ELPIGATEKVRT
-709 YKEEDPTVGD
+709 SKEEDD
-719 TKKVRTPKEK
+719 S
-729 DDAEVDAKLNDMG
+729 EVDAKLNDMG

>member
-1 MIRRRKLNPFI
+1 M
-12 GLLFLI
+12 
-18 SLSGVP
+18 P

-62 KHTLLWSFVATEDIL
+62 NHTLLWSFIATEDVL

-123 FSPLP
+123 FSSRPV
-128 IELYEDDLSIGRI
+128 ELYGDDLSIGRI

-155 TTIGAALATP
+155 TTIGVAFATP
-165 LRTGAIFNI
+165 LRTGAIFNL
-174 NMVGNKIQLMDF
+174 NMVGKEIQIMDF
-186 RLLESSLVGNGYGK
+186 RLLESSVVGNGYGK
-200 VFIGSFK
+200 VFIGSFE
-207 HKEKNKVV
+207 HKEKNKIV

-230 MLDSSNPLQ
+230 MLDGSNPLQ
-239 EIFSDVFSLNG
+239 EMFSDVFSLKG
-250 AKKLFVPGIMTTD
+250 AKKLFVPGIMAID

-286 EDGEMILKP
+286 EGGEMILKP
-295 SSFSKKPLFF
+295 SSFSKKSLFF

-338 LLTDEDRPNHFV
+338 VLTDEDKPDHFV
-350 SNILETTEEGED
+350 SNILETKEEVED
-362 SLILG
+362 SLTLG
-367 SDSLNLQTEVV
+367 SDSLNLKTEVV
-378 SLDQT
+378 SLDQKT
-383 MPTVADATGEKPP
+383 P
-396 AADIVVEEQTEVVSL
+396 AVPDV
-411 DQTTPTVA
+411 
-419 DATGEKPPAADIVVE
+419 
-434 EQTEVVSLDQ
+434 
-444 TTPTVAD
+444 
-451 ATGEKP
+451 TGEKP

-466 QFLRSRP
+466 QFLRSRS
-473 RKTSIYKEGVF
+473 RKTSTPKEEGF

-489 FSDYYGVS
+489 FPDYYSVS
-497 IALQEEKEAVN
+497 IALQEEKGAVN
-508 FSSKGDTLFFVEVD
+508 FSSKGDTVFFVEVD

-543 TKVSFEY
+543 TKASFEY
-550 KSERSVDA
+550 KTERPVDA

-600 YPEYLFDGFPETIS
+600 YPEYLFDGFPATIS

-620 GIQFRIEEEVEIAK
+620 GIQFRIEEEVKIDK

-640 MVSPSDPSQKF
+640 MVSPSNPSQKF

-671 SGSRKTVTRIDFIGD
+671 SGSRKTVTRIDFIGE

-697 EPPIGSAEKVRT
+697 ELPIGATE
-709 YKEEDPTVGD
+709 
-719 TKKVRTPKEK
+719 KVRTPKEE
-729 DDAEVDAKLNDMG
+729 DEPEVDAKLNDMG

>member
-1 MIRRRKLNPFI
+1 M
-12 GLLFLI
+12 
-18 SLSGVP
+18 P

-62 KHTLLWSFVATEDIL
+62 NHTLLWSFIATEDVL

-123 FSPLP
+123 FSPRP
-128 IELYEDDLSIGRI
+128 MKLYGDDLSIGRI

-155 TTIGAALATP
+155 TTIGAAFATP
-165 LRTGAIFNI
+165 LRTGAIFNL
-174 NMVGNKIQLMDF
+174 NMVGKEIQLMDF
-186 RLLESSLVGNGYGK
+186 RLLESSVIGNGYGK
-200 VFIGSFK
+200 VFIGSFE
-207 HKEKNKVV
+207 HKEKNKIV

-230 MLDSSNPLQ
+230 MLDGSNPLQ
-239 EIFSDVFSLNG
+239 EMFSDVFSLNG

-286 EDGEMILKP
+286 EGGEMILKP
-295 SSFSKKPLFF
+295 SSFSKKSLFF

-338 LLTDEDRPNHFV
+338 VLTDEDKPDHFV
-350 SNILETTEEGED
+350 SNILETKEEVED
-362 SLILG
+362 SLTLG
-367 SDSLNLQTEVV
+367 SDSLSLKTEVV
-378 SLDQT
+378 SLDQKT
-383 MPTVADATGEKPP
+383 P
-396 AADIVVEEQTEVVSL
+396 AVPDV
-411 DQTTPTVA
+411 
-419 DATGEKPPAADIVVE
+419 
-434 EQTEVVSLDQ
+434 
-444 TTPTVAD
+444 
-451 ATGEKP
+451 TGEKP

-473 RKTSIYKEGVF
+473 PKTSTPKEEGFV
-484 AEQPL
+484 EQPL
-489 FSDYYGVS
+489 FSDYYSVS
-497 IALQEEKEAVN
+497 IALQEEKGAVN
-508 FSSKGDTLFFVEVD
+508 FSSKGDTVFFVEVD

-543 TKVSFEY
+543 TKASFEY
-550 KSERSVDA
+550 KTERPVDA

-600 YPEYLFDGFPETIS
+600 YPEYLFDGFPATIS

-620 GIQFRIEEEVEIAK
+620 GIQFRIEEEVKIDK

-671 SGSRKTVTRIDFIGD
+671 SGSRKTVTRIDFIGE

-697 EPPIGSAEKVRT
+697 EFPIGATEKVRAH
-709 YKEEDPTVGD
+709 KEED
-719 TKKVRTPKEK
+719 ES
-729 DDAEVDAKLNDMG
+729 EVDAKLNDMG
-742 GQRIDK
+742 GQRTDK

>member
-1 MIRRRKLNPFI
+1 M
-12 GLLFLI
+12 
-18 SLSGVP
+18 P

-57 IEKNG
+57 IEENG
-62 KHTLLWSFVATEDIL
+62 NHTLLWSFVATEDIL

-123 FSPLP
+123 FSPRP
-128 IELYEDDLSIGRI
+128 MELYGDDLSIGRI

-155 TTIGAALATP
+155 TTIGVAFATP
-165 LRTGAIFNI
+165 LRTGAIFNL
-174 NMVGNKIQLMDF
+174 NMVGKEIQLMDF
-186 RLLESSLVGNGYGK
+186 RLLESSVVGNGYGK
-200 VFIGSFK
+200 VFIGSFE
-207 HKEKNKVV
+207 HKEKNKIV

-250 AKKLFVPGIMTTD
+250 AKELFEPGIMAID

-286 EDGEMILKP
+286 EGGEMILKP
-295 SSFSKKPLFF
+295 SSFSKKSLFF

-338 LLTDEDRPNHFV
+338 VLTDEDKPDHFV
-350 SNILETTEEGED
+350 SNILETKEEVED
-362 SLILG
+362 SLTLG
-367 SDSLNLQTEVV
+367 SDSLNLKTEVV
-378 SLDQT
+378 SLDQ
-383 MPTVADATGEKPP
+383 K
-396 AADIVVEEQTEVVSL
+396 
-411 DQTTPTVA
+411 TPTVP
-419 DATGEKPPAADIVVE
+419 DV
-434 EQTEVVSLDQ
+434 
-444 TTPTVAD
+444 
-451 ATGEKP
+451 TGEKP

-473 RKTSIYKEGVF
+473 PKTSTPKEEGF

-489 FSDYYGVS
+489 FPDYYSVS
-497 IALQEEKEAVN
+497 IALQEEKGAVN
-508 FSSKGDTLFFVEVD
+508 FSSKGDTVFFVEVD

-543 TKVSFEY
+543 TKANFEY
-550 KSERSVDA
+550 KTERLVDA

-600 YPEYLFDGFPETIS
+600 YPEYLFDGFPGTIS
-614 MESFDA
+614 MKSFDA
-620 GIQFRIEEEVEIAK
+620 GIQFRIEEEVKIDK

-651 KMYFKSG
+651 KLYFKSG
-658 NVKSI
+658 DVKSI

-671 SGSRKTVTRIDFIGD
+671 SGSRKTVTRIDFIGE
-686 INPIAVHVSLD
+686 INPIAVRVSLD
-697 EPPIGSAEKVRT
+697 ELPIGATE
-709 YKEEDPTVGD
+709 
-719 TKKVRTPKEK
+719 KVRTPKEE
-729 DDAEVDAKLNDMG
+729 DESEVDAKLNDMG

>member
-1 MIRRRKLNPFI
+1 M
-12 GLLFLI
+12 
-18 SLSGVP
+18 P

-62 KHTLLWSFVATEDIL
+62 NHTLLWSFIATEDVL

-123 FSPLP
+123 FSSRPV
-128 IELYEDDLSIGRI
+128 ELYGDDLSIGRI

-155 TTIGAALATP
+155 TTIGAAFATP
-165 LRTGAIFNI
+165 LRTGAIFNL
-174 NMVGNKIQLMDF
+174 NMVGKEIQIMDF
-186 RLLESSLVGNGYGK
+186 RLLESSVVGNGYGK
-200 VFIGSFK
+200 VFIGSFE
-207 HKEKNKVV
+207 HKEKNKIV

-230 MLDSSNPLQ
+230 MLDGSNPLQ
-239 EIFSDVFSLNG
+239 EMFSDVFSLKG
-250 AKKLFVPGIMTTD
+250 AKKLFVPGIMAID

-286 EDGEMILKP
+286 EGGEMILKP
-295 SSFSKKPLFF
+295 SSFSKKSLFF

-338 LLTDEDRPNHFV
+338 VLTDEDKPDHFV
-350 SNILETTEEGED
+350 SNILETKEEVED
-362 SLILG
+362 SLTLG
-367 SDSLNLQTEVV
+367 SDSLSLKTEVV
-378 SLDQT
+378 LDQ
-383 MPTVADATGEKPP
+383 K
-396 AADIVVEEQTEVVSL
+396 
-411 DQTTPTVA
+411 TPTVP
-419 DATGEKPPAADIVVE
+419 DV
-434 EQTEVVSLDQ
+434 
-444 TTPTVAD
+444 
-451 ATGEKP
+451 TGEKP

-473 RKTSIYKEGVF
+473 PKTSTPKEEGFV
-484 AEQPL
+484 EQPL
-489 FSDYYGVS
+489 FPDYYSVS
-497 IALQEEKEAVN
+497 IALQEEKGAVN
-508 FSSKGDTLFFVEVD
+508 FSSKGDTVFFVEVD

-543 TKVSFEY
+543 TKANFEY
-550 KSERSVDA
+550 KTERPIDA

-600 YPEYLFDGFPETIS
+600 YPEYLFDGFPATIL

-620 GIQFRIEEEVEIAK
+620 GIQFRIEEEVEIDK

-640 MVSPSDPSQKF
+640 MVSPSNPSQKF

-671 SGSRKTVTRIDFIGD
+671 SGSRKTVTRIDFIGE

-697 EPPIGSAEKVRT
+697 EFPIGATEKVRAH
-709 YKEEDPTVGD
+709 KEED
-719 TKKVRTPKEK
+719 ES
-729 DDAEVDAKLNDMG
+729 EVDAKLNDMG

>member
-1 MIRRRKLNPFI
+1 M
-12 GLLFLI
+12 
-18 SLSGVP
+18 P

-62 KHTLLWSFVATEDIL
+62 NHTLLWSFIATEDVL

-123 FSPLP
+123 FSPRP
-128 IELYEDDLSIGRI
+128 MELYGDDLSIGRI

-155 TTIGAALATP
+155 TTIGVAFATP
-165 LRTGAIFNI
+165 LRTGAIFNL
-174 NMVGNKIQLMDF
+174 NTVGKEIQLMDF
-186 RLLESSLVGNGYGK
+186 RLLESSVVGNGYGK
-200 VFIGSFK
+200 VFIGSFE
-207 HKEKNKVV
+207 HKEKNKIV

-230 MLDSSNPLQ
+230 MLDGSNPLQ
-239 EIFSDVFSLNG
+239 EMFSDVFSLNG

-263 EDMNGNEELLLPFL
+263 EDKNGNEELLLPFL
-277 NGEVATLSI
+277 SGEVLTLSI

-295 SSFSKKPLFF
+295 SSFSKKLLFF

-338 LLTDEDRPNHFV
+338 VLTDEDRPDSFV
-350 SNILETTEEGED
+350 SNILETTEEVED

-367 SDSLNLQTEVV
+367 SDSLNL
-378 SLDQT
+378 
-383 MPTVADATGEKPP
+383 K
-396 AADIVVEEQTEVVSL
+396 TEVVSL
-411 DQTTPTVA
+411 DQTTPAVA
-419 DATGEKPPAADIVVE
+419 DAA
-434 EQTEVVSLDQ
+434 
-444 TTPTVAD
+444 
-451 ATGEKP
+451 GEKP

-466 QFLRSRP
+466 QFLRSRS
-473 RKTSIYKEGVF
+473 RKTSTPKEEGF

-489 FSDYYGVS
+489 FPDYYSVS
-497 IALQEEKEAVN
+497 ITLQEERGAVN
-508 FSSKGDTLFFVEVD
+508 FSSKGDTVFFVEVD

-543 TKVSFEY
+543 TKANFEY
-550 KSERSVDA
+550 KTERLVDA

-600 YPEYLFDGFPETIS
+600 YPEYLFDGFPATIS

-620 GIQFRIEEEVEIAK
+620 GIQFRIEEEAEIAK

-651 KMYFKSG
+651 KLYFKSG
-658 NVKSI
+658 DVKSI

-671 SGSRKTVTRIDFIGD
+671 SGSRKTVTRIDFIGE

-697 EPPIGSAEKVRT
+697 EPPIGVTE
-709 YKEEDPTVGD
+709 
-719 TKKVRTPKEK
+719 KVRTPKEEDK
-729 DDAEVDAKLNDMG
+729 PEVDAKLNDMG

>member
-1 MIRRRKLNPFI
+1 M
-12 GLLFLI
+12 
-18 SLSGVP
+18 P

-62 KHTLLWSFVATEDIL
+62 NHTLLWSFIATEDVL

-123 FSPLP
+123 FSSRPV
-128 IELYEDDLSIGRI
+128 ELYGDDLSIGRI

-155 TTIGAALATP
+155 TTIGVAFATP
-165 LRTGAIFNI
+165 LRTGAIFNL
-174 NMVGNKIQLMDF
+174 NMVGKEIQIMDF
-186 RLLESSLVGNGYGK
+186 RLLESSVVGNGYGK
-200 VFIGSFK
+200 VFIGSFE
-207 HKEKNKVV
+207 HKEKNKTV

-230 MLDSSNPLQ
+230 MLDGSNPLQ
-239 EIFSDVFSLNG
+239 EMFSDVFSLKG
-250 AKKLFVPGIMTTD
+250 AKKLFVPGIMAID

-286 EDGEMILKP
+286 EGGEMILKP
-295 SSFSKKPLFF
+295 SSFSKKSLFF

-338 LLTDEDRPNHFV
+338 VLTDEDKPDHFV
-350 SNILETTEEGED
+350 SNILETKEEVED
-362 SLILG
+362 SLTLG
-367 SDSLNLQTEVV
+367 SDSLSLKTEVV
-378 SLDQT
+378 LDQ
-383 MPTVADATGEKPP
+383 K
-396 AADIVVEEQTEVVSL
+396 
-411 DQTTPTVA
+411 TPTVP
-419 DATGEKPPAADIVVE
+419 DV
-434 EQTEVVSLDQ
+434 
-444 TTPTVAD
+444 
-451 ATGEKP
+451 TGEKP

-466 QFLRSRP
+466 QFLRSRS
-473 RKTSIYKEGVF
+473 RKTSTPKEEGF

-489 FSDYYGVS
+489 FHDYYSVS
-497 IALQEEKEAVN
+497 IALQEEKGAVN
-508 FSSKGDTLFFVEVD
+508 FSSKGDTVFFVEVD

-543 TKVSFEY
+543 TKASFEY
-550 KSERSVDA
+550 KTERPVDA

-600 YPEYLFDGFPETIS
+600 YPEYLFDGFPATIS

-620 GIQFRIEEEVEIAK
+620 GIQFRIEEEVKINK

-671 SGSRKTVTRIDFIGD
+671 SGSRKTVTRIDFIGE

-697 EPPIGSAEKVRT
+697 ELPIGATE
-709 YKEEDPTVGD
+709 
-719 TKKVRTPKEK
+719 KVRTPKEE
-729 DDAEVDAKLNDMG
+729 DEPEVDAKLNDMG

>member
-1 MIRRRKLNPFI
+1 M
-12 GLLFLI
+12 
-18 SLSGVP
+18 P

-57 IEKNG
+57 IEENG
-62 KHTLLWSFVATEDIL
+62 NHTLLWSFVATEDIL

-128 IELYEDDLSIGRI
+128 MELYEDDLSIGRI

-155 TTIGAALATP
+155 TTIGAAFATP

-174 NMVGNKIQLMDF
+174 NMVGNEIQLMDF
-186 RLLESSLVGNGYGK
+186 RLLESSVVGNGYGK
-200 VFIGSFK
+200 VFIGSFE
-207 HKEKNKVV
+207 HKEKNKVI

-230 MLDSSNPLQ
+230 MLDSSNPLK

-250 AKKLFVPGIMTTD
+250 AKKLFEPGIMTTD

-286 EDGEMILKP
+286 EDGEMILKQ

-311 EKEINSLVL
+311 EKEINNFVL
-320 ARIEAGLY
+320 AKIEAGLY
-328 KSSLFPKPTE
+328 KSPLFPKPIEALTE
-338 LLTDEDRPNHFV
+338 EDRPDHFV
-350 SNILETTEEGED
+350 SNLLETTEEVED

-367 SDSLNLQTEVV
+367 SDSLNLKTEVV
-378 SLDQT
+378 SLDQK
-383 MPTVADATGEKPP
+383 MPAVATATGEKPP
-396 AADIVVEEQTEVVSL
+396 AAD
-411 DQTTPTVA
+411 
-419 DATGEKPPAADIVVE
+419 
-434 EQTEVVSLDQ
+434 
-444 TTPTVAD
+444 
-451 ATGEKP
+451 
-457 PAADTVVEE
+457 DTVVEE
-466 QFLRSRP
+466 QFLRSRS
-473 RKTSIYKEGVF
+473 RKTSTPKEEGF

-489 FSDYYGVS
+489 FPDYYSVS
-497 IALQEEKEAVN
+497 IAQHEEKDAVN
-508 FSSKGDTLFFVEVD
+508 FSSKGDTVFFVEVD
-522 TSLEKIVTHRISL
+522 TSLEKIVTHRISR

-543 TKVSFEY
+543 TKANFEY
-550 KSERSVDA
+550 KTERPVDA

-587 SFNPEAWDSQLHK
+587 SFNPEAWDSQFHK
-600 YPEYLFDGFPETIS
+600 YPEYLFDGFPATIS

-663 KSVVKVRK
+663 KSVVKIRK
-671 SGSRKTVTRIDFIGD
+671 SGSRKTVTRIDFIGEV
-686 INPIAVHVSLD
+686 NPIAVYVSLD
-697 EPPIGSAEKVRT
+697 ELPIGATEKVRT
-709 YKEEDPTVGD
+709 SKEEESTVGD
-719 TKKVRTPKEK
+719 TEKVRTPKEE
-729 DDAEVDAKLNDMG
+729 DGSEVGEKLNDMG

>member
-1 MIRRRKLNPFI
+1 MPL
-12 GLLFLI
+12 
-18 SLSGVP
+18 
-24 FYVDG
+24 YVDG

-57 IEKNG
+57 IEENG
-62 KHTLLWSFVATEDIL
+62 NHTLLWSFVATEDIL

-109 NTPWLLLFKWEGQT
+109 NTPWLLLFKWKGQT

-128 IELYEDDLSIGRI
+128 MELYEDDLSIGRI

-155 TTIGAALATP
+155 TTIGAAFATP

-174 NMVGNKIQLMDF
+174 NMVGNEIQLMDF
-186 RLLESSLVGNGYGK
+186 RLLESSVVGNGYGK
-200 VFIGSFK
+200 VFIGSFE

-250 AKKLFVPGIMTTD
+250 AKKLFEPGIMTTD

-286 EDGEMILKP
+286 EDGEMILKQ
-295 SSFSKKPLFF
+295 STFSKKPLFF

-311 EKEINSLVL
+311 EKEINNFVL
-320 ARIEAGLY
+320 AKIEAGLY
-328 KSSLFPKPTE
+328 KSSLFPKPIE
-338 LLTDEDRPNHFV
+338 ALTGEDRPDHFV
-350 SNILETTEEGED
+350 SNLLETTEEVED

-367 SDSLNLQTEVV
+367 SDSLNLKTEVV
-378 SLDQT
+378 SLDQKT
-383 MPTVADATGEKPP
+383 PAAATATGEKPP
-396 AADIVVEEQTEVVSL
+396 AADDTVVEEQTGAVSL
-411 DQTTPTVA
+411 DQKTPAAAT
-419 DATGEKPPAADIVVE
+419 ATGEKPPAADDTVVE
-434 EQTEVVSLDQ
+434 EQTGAVSLDQ
-444 TTPTVAD
+444 KTPAAAT

-457 PAADTVVEE
+457 PAADDTVVEE
-466 QFLRSRP
+466 QFLRSRS
-473 RKTSIYKEGVF
+473 RKTSTPKEEGF

-489 FSDYYGVS
+489 FPDYYSVS
-497 IALQEEKEAVN
+497 IAQKEEKGAVN
-508 FSSKGDTLFFVEVD
+508 FSSKGDTVFFVEVD

-543 TKVSFEY
+543 TKANFEY
-550 KSERSVDA
+550 KTERPVDA

-587 SFNPEAWDSQLHK
+587 SFNPEAWDSQFHK
-600 YPEYLFDGFPETIS
+600 YPEYLFDGFPATIS

-658 NVKSI
+658 KVKSI
-663 KSVVKVRK
+663 KSVVKIRK
-671 SGSRKTVTRIDFIGD
+671 SGSRKTVTRIDFIGEV
-686 INPIAVHVSLD
+686 NPIAVYVSLD
-697 EPPIGSAEKVRT
+697 ELPIGATEKVRT
-709 YKEEDPTVGD
+709 SKEEEPTVGD
-719 TKKVRTPKEK
+719 TEKVRTPKEE
-729 DDAEVDAKLNDMG
+729 DDSEVGEKLNDMG

>member
-1 MIRRRKLNPFI
+1 M
-12 GLLFLI
+12 
-18 SLSGVP
+18 P

-62 KHTLLWSFVATEDIL
+62 NHTLLWSFIATEDVL

-128 IELYEDDLSIGRI
+128 MELYEDDLSIGRI

-155 TTIGAALATP
+155 TTIGVAFATP
-165 LRTGAIFNI
+165 LRTGAIFNL
-174 NMVGNKIQLMDF
+174 NTVGKEIQLMDF
-186 RLLESSLVGNGYGK
+186 RLLESSVVGNGYGK
-200 VFIGSFK
+200 VFIGSFE
-207 HKEKNKVV
+207 HKEKNKIV

-230 MLDSSNPLQ
+230 MLDGSNPLQ
-239 EIFSDVFSLNG
+239 EMFSDVFSLNG

-263 EDMNGNEELLLPFL
+263 EDKNGNEELLLPFL
-277 NGEVATLSI
+277 SGEVLTLSI

-295 SSFSKKPLFF
+295 SSFSKKLLFF

-338 LLTDEDRPNHFV
+338 VLTDEDRPDSFV
-350 SNILETTEEGED
+350 SNILETTEEAED

-367 SDSLNLQTEVV
+367 SDSLNLKTEVV
-378 SLDQT
+378 SLDQKT
-383 MPTVADATGEKPP
+383 P
-396 AADIVVEEQTEVVSL
+396 A
-411 DQTTPTVA
+411 
-419 DATGEKPPAADIVVE
+419 
-434 EQTEVVSLDQ
+434 
-444 TTPTVAD
+444 VAD

-466 QFLRSRP
+466 QFLRSRS
-473 RKTSIYKEGVF
+473 RKTAAPKEEGF

-489 FSDYYGVS
+489 FSDYYSVS
-497 IALQEEKEAVN
+497 IALQEEKGAVN
-508 FSSKGDTLFFVEVD
+508 FSSKGDTVFFVEVD

-535 DMGKMPVK
+535 DMGKMPAK
-543 TKVSFEY
+543 TKANFEY
-550 KSERSVDA
+550 KTERLVDA

-600 YPEYLFDGFPETIS
+600 YPEYLFDGFPATIS

-620 GIQFRIEEEVEIAK
+620 GIQFRIEEEAEIAK

-651 KMYFKSG
+651 KLYFKSG
-658 NVKSI
+658 DVKSI

-671 SGSRKTVTRIDFIGD
+671 SGSRKTVTRIDFIGE

-697 EPPIGSAEKVRT
+697 EPPIGTAEKVRIP
-709 YKEEDPTVGD
+709 KEEDEP
-719 TKKVRTPKEK
+719 
-729 DDAEVDAKLNDMG
+729 EVDAKLNDMG

>member
-1 MIRRRKLNPFI
+1 M
-12 GLLFLI
+12 
-18 SLSGVP
+18 P

-44 YDEKD
+44 CDEKD

-62 KHTLLWSFVATEDIL
+62 NHTLLWSFIATEDVL

-123 FSPLP
+123 FSSRPV
-128 IELYEDDLSIGRI
+128 ELYGDDLSIGRI

-155 TTIGAALATP
+155 TTIGVAFATP
-165 LRTGAIFNI
+165 LRTGALFNL
-174 NMVGNKIQLMDF
+174 NMVGKEIQIMDF
-186 RLLESSLVGNGYGK
+186 RLLESSVVGNGYGK
-200 VFIGSFK
+200 VFIGSFE
-207 HKEKNKVV
+207 HKEKNKTV

-230 MLDSSNPLQ
+230 MLDGSNPLQ
-239 EIFSDVFSLNG
+239 EMFSDVFSLKG
-250 AKKLFVPGIMTTD
+250 AKKLFVPGIMAID

-286 EDGEMILKP
+286 EGGEMILKP
-295 SSFSKKPLFF
+295 SSFSKKSLFF

-338 LLTDEDRPNHFV
+338 VLTDEDKPDHFV
-350 SNILETTEEGED
+350 SNILETKEEVED
-362 SLILG
+362 SLTLG
-367 SDSLNLQTEVV
+367 SDSLSLKTEVV
-378 SLDQT
+378 LDQ
-383 MPTVADATGEKPP
+383 K
-396 AADIVVEEQTEVVSL
+396 
-411 DQTTPTVA
+411 TPTVP
-419 DATGEKPPAADIVVE
+419 DV
-434 EQTEVVSLDQ
+434 
-444 TTPTVAD
+444 
-451 ATGEKP
+451 TGEKP

-466 QFLRSRP
+466 QFLRSRS
-473 RKTSIYKEGVF
+473 RKTSTPKEEGF

-489 FSDYYGVS
+489 FHDYYSVS
-497 IALQEEKEAVN
+497 IALQEEKGAVN
-508 FSSKGDTLFFVEVD
+508 FSSKGDTVFFVEVD

-543 TKVSFEY
+543 TKASFEY
-550 KSERSVDA
+550 KTERPVDA

-600 YPEYLFDGFPETIS
+600 YPEYLFDGFPATIS

-620 GIQFRIEEEVEIAK
+620 GIQFRIEEEVKINK

-671 SGSRKTVTRIDFIGD
+671 SGSRKTVTRIDFIGE

-697 EPPIGSAEKVRT
+697 ELPIGATE
-709 YKEEDPTVGD
+709 
-719 TKKVRTPKEK
+719 KVRTPKEE
-729 DDAEVDAKLNDMG
+729 DEPEVDAKLNDMG

>member
-1 MIRRRKLNPFI
+1 M
-12 GLLFLI
+12 
-18 SLSGVP
+18 P

-62 KHTLLWSFVATEDIL
+62 NHTLLWSFIATEDVL

-128 IELYEDDLSIGRI
+128 MELYEDDLSIGRI

-155 TTIGAALATP
+155 TTIGVAFATP
-165 LRTGAIFNI
+165 LRTGAIFNL
-174 NMVGNKIQLMDF
+174 NTVGKEIQLMDF
-186 RLLESSLVGNGYGK
+186 RLLESSVVGNGYGK
-200 VFIGSFK
+200 VFIGSFE
-207 HKEKNKVV
+207 HKEKNKIV

-230 MLDSSNPLQ
+230 ILDGSNPLQ

-277 NGEVATLSI
+277 NGEVLTLSI
-286 EDGEMILKP
+286 EGGEMILKP
-295 SSFSKKPLFF
+295 SSFGKKPLFF

-338 LLTDEDRPNHFV
+338 VLTDEDRPDHFV
-350 SNILETTEEGED
+350 SNILETTEEVED

-367 SDSLNLQTEVV
+367 SDSLNLKTEVV
-378 SLDQT
+378 SLDQKT
-383 MPTVADATGEKPP
+383 PMVADAM
-396 AADIVVEEQTEVVSL
+396 
-411 DQTTPTVA
+411 
-419 DATGEKPPAADIVVE
+419 
-434 EQTEVVSLDQ
+434 
-444 TTPTVAD
+444 
-451 ATGEKP
+451 GEKP

-466 QFLRSRP
+466 QFLRSRS
-473 RKTSIYKEGVF
+473 RKTSAPKEEGF

-489 FSDYYGVS
+489 SPDYYSVS
-497 IALQEEKEAVN
+497 IALQEEKGAVN
-508 FSSKGDTLFFVEVD
+508 FSSKGDTVFFVEVD

-543 TKVSFEY
+543 TKANFEY
-550 KSERSVDA
+550 KTERLVDA

-600 YPEYLFDGFPETIS
+600 YPEYLFDGFPATIS

-620 GIQFRIEEEVEIAK
+620 GIQFRIEEEAEIAK

-651 KMYFKSG
+651 KLYFKSG
-658 NVKSI
+658 DVKSI

-671 SGSRKTVTRIDFIGD
+671 SGSRKTVTRIDFIGE

-697 EPPIGSAEKVRT
+697 EPPIGVTE
-709 YKEEDPTVGD
+709 
-719 TKKVRTPKEK
+719 KVRTPKEEDK
-729 DDAEVDAKLNDMG
+729 PEVDAKLNDMG